1 MRLRLFL
8 ATCSSV
14 FASSLQLRNKQ
25 CAEQIQNLDEDCA
38 EKIQTC
44 NDRLGV
50 LEEELE
56 TLKNY
61 SEKQSKYFK
70 RTFVPF

>member
-1 MRLRLFL
+1 M
-8 ATCSSV
+8 
-14 FASSLQLRNKQ
+14 
-25 CAEQIQNLDEDCA
+25 DEDCT

-50 LEEELE
+50 LKDELE

-61 SEKQSKYFK
+61 SEEQSKNFK
-70 RTFVPF
+70 RIRFSPFNNMKFYTLNQRT

>member
-1 MRLRLFL
+1 M
-8 ATCSSV
+8 
-14 FASSLQLRNKQ
+14 
-25 CAEQIQNLDEDCA
+25 DEDCT

-50 LEEELE
+50 LKEELE

-61 SEKQSKYFK
+61 SAEQSKNFK
-70 RTFVPF
+70 RTFFPI